1 MVFSL
6 GASNMTVSQQEL
18 VQAWRHVLELS
29 KVRSTETVCLLTR
42 PGLQERNLAAAE
54 QAVRDVGAFG
64 FKLEPLLER
73 RALFDNAIAMDAI
86 KSANFVID
94 FVGLHGLRNNEQ
106 EAVVSAGARVLYVIE
121 PPEALVRL
129 LPSEGDK
136 QRAVLAGAR
145 LAKTKQMKVTSEAGT
160 NLTAT
165 LGEYRVLRQWGYSD
179 EPGHWDHWPSSFVA
193 TWPNERSAEGTV
205 VLARGDIIIPFKTYV
220 REPITLKIS
229 GGYIRE
235 ISGGL
240 DADLMR
246 SHMEQYDDPEVYAV
260 SHLGWGLDPRAQW
273 SALGLM
279 DRSQTNGNDAR
290 AFAGNFMFS
299 TGPNTDAGGTRN
311 TRCHLDMPMRACS
324 VSLDG
329 VAVTIN
335 GKLVESDGGQA
346 ARASKSQAA

>member
-1 MVFSL
+1 MS
-6 GASNMTVSQQEL
+6 VSQQEL
-18 VQAWRHVLELS
+18 VQAWRHVLELCKLKDS
-29 KVRSTETVCLLTR
+29 ETVCLLTR

-54 QAVRDVGAFG
+54 QAVRDAGAFA
-64 FKLEPLLER
+64 FKLEPLLDR
-73 RALFDNAIAMDAI
+73 RALFDNAVAMNAI
-86 KSANFVID
+86 KAANFVID

-106 EAVVSAGARVLYVIE
+106 EAVISTGARMLYVIE

-129 LPSEGDK
+129 LPSEADK
-136 QRAVLAGAR
+136 ARAVAAGAR
-145 LAKTKQMKVTSEAGT
+145 LARTKQMKITSDAGT
-160 NLTAT
+160 NLTAS

-179 EPGHWDHWPSSFVA
+179 ESGHWDHWPSCFVA
-193 TWPNERSAEGTV
+193 TWPNEKSSEGTL
-205 VLARGDIIIPFKTYV
+205 VLDRGDIIIPFKTYV

-229 GGYIRE
+229 AGYIRD
-235 ISGGL
+235 IAGGL

-246 SHMEQYDDPEVYAV
+246 SHMEQFDDPEVYAV

-279 DRSQTNGNDAR
+279 DRAQTNGNDAR

-324 VSLDG
+324 VFLDG
-329 VAVTIN
+329 AAVTLD
-335 GKLVESDGGQA
+335 GKLVDSDGAA
-346 ARASKSQAA
+346 ARSKSQAA